1 MGLSM
6 GGILALTFIF
16 PLDYV
21 EPAKIGSAAGAN
33 LLVGYGGSFPG
44 PFLIGLIHN
53 LTSSF
58 PAGRLFVAAVIVMM
72 MTTASTLPARTR

>member
-1 MGLSM
+1 MGLSI
-6 GGILALTFIF
+6 GGTLALTFIF

-21 EPAKIGSAAGAN
+21 DPAKIGSAAGAN

-44 PFLIGLIHN
+44 PFPIGLIHD
-53 LTSSF
+53 LTSGF
-58 PAGRLFVAAVIVMM
+58 PAGRFFVAAVIVTI